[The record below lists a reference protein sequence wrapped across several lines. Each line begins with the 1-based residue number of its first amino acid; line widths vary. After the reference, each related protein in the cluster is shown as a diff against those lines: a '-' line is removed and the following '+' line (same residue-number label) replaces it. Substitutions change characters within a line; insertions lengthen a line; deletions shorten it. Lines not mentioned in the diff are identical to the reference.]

1 MLSSPTI
8 LKALSFVVF
17 AALGTSCANAPL
29 EMTDWLEL
37 RTRHFVIT
45 SALGS
50 EETIRLGEDLE
61 NFRAGI
67 EFLLEDTLSPPPI
80 RPRVYAFDG
89 RTIVRPFDRGGDSG
103 YSLPSLDGAM
113 IVLRTGGGW
122 RTDATDELR
131 LEYTRFLLR
140 NRDGL
145 DLPLWYDEGFGLFA
159 STLEVEDNS
168 IDVGLPRPEYVVRL
182 RDRLAL
188 SLPRLIQI
196 QDLTKLG
203 LRERETFD
211 AESWAFVHYLA
222 FQTGNPGRLQRRFAR
237 YFELVRQGVGYPQ
250 ALEQAFG
257 EGPDA
262 LERAL
267 AGYVRE
273 RSFDAMKLAI
283 RVKPGQ
289 RKATPQPLP
298 TTRALS
304 RLGWL
309 AIQLERPD
317 RARPY
322 FQRALSLDLGNAS
335 AISGLGAA
343 DRLDEQWK
351 GAQAHNAHALALAP
365 KDPLVQLEV
374 GRYHAA
380 RAADESRPG
389 SREKEIELARKHF
402 RASLSEFSTNP
413 EAYARLGSTY
423 LLPDQDPQAAV
434 PLLEK
439 AQALLPSSLEIEL
452 LRARAEFSLG
462 QTSSARYRATSVASR
477 TLDSRVGREA
487 RRFLDEIGGSE
498 AGRPSPLRQART
510 PAAP

>member
-8 LKALSFVVF
+8 LKALSCVVF
-17 AALGTSCANAPL
+17 AALGTGCAKGPL
-29 EMTDWLEL
+29 ATTDWLEL

-45 SALGS
+45 SALDLK
-50 EETIRLGEDLE
+50 ETIQLGEDLE

-67 EFLLEDTLSPPPI
+67 EFLLADTLSPPPI
-80 RPRVYAFDG
+80 RTRVYAFDG
-89 RTIVRPFDRGGDSG
+89 RTIVRPFDWRGESG
-103 YSLPSLDGAM
+103 YSLPSLDGAT

-122 RTDATDELR
+122 RHDATDKLR
-131 LEYTRFLLR
+131 FEYTRFLMR
-140 NRDGL
+140 NREGL

-159 STLEVEDNS
+159 STLEVEDKS
-168 IDVGLPRPEYVVRL
+168 IDVGLPRPEFVVRL
-182 RDRLAL
+182 RDRLEL

-196 QDLTKLG
+196 QDLTTLG

-222 FQTGNPGRLQRRFAR
+222 FQTGTPGRLQHRFAR
-237 YFELVRQGVGYPQ
+237 YFERIGQGVGYPE

-257 EGPDA
+257 KGPDA

-267 AGYVRE
+267 SRYVRE
-273 RSFDAMKLAI
+273 RSFDAIKVAI
-283 RVKPGQ
+283 HVKPGH
-289 RKATPQPLP
+289 RKANPQPLP

-309 AIQLERPD
+309 AIRLERPG

-322 FQRALSLDLGNAS
+322 FQRALSLDPGNAS
-335 AISGLGAA
+335 AVSGLAAA
-343 DRLDEQWK
+343 DRLDGQWES
-351 GAQAHNAHALALAP
+351 AQAFNARALALAP
-365 KDPLVQLEV
+365 RDPLVQLEV

-380 RAADESRPG
+380 RAANESRPG
-389 SREKEIELARKHF
+389 PRAEEIKLARKHYE
-402 RASLSEFSTNP
+402 ASTAEFATNP

-423 LLPDQDPQAAV
+423 LLPGQDANKAI
-434 PLLEK
+434 PLLDK

-452 LRARAEFSLG
+452 LRARAEFALG
-462 QTSSARYRATSVASR
+462 RASIARYLATSVASR
-477 TLDSRVGREA
+477 TLDSAVGQKA

-498 AGRPSPLRQART
+498 ARQPSPLRQPRT